1 MINFNGTLQSDALPI
16 SPLNRAFNYAD
27 AVFETLKV
35 VNGKPLYFEDH
46 YFRLMASMRIL
57 RMEIPMSFTQ
67 EFLESEIEKLIDG
80 IGQVEASS
88 RFKIVVFRNDG
99 GYYLPK
105 DQHISYI
112 ITYGG
117 RLDIAYSNTI
127 DSYEV
132 GLYKDFALA
141 PHLLSTLKTTNKT
154 INVLSSIYANEN
166 GFEDCLLMNTAKM
179 IVESSKG
186 NIFLVNGN
194 KIKTPPLTDGCLNG
208 VLRKQLIQIIQ
219 KDDYLEL
226 EESSISPFELQKADE
241 IFITNVIQGIT
252 SVNKYKKKNY
262 DNKIGQELTKRLN
275 DLI

>member
-1 MINFNGTLQSDALPI
+1 MVNFNGTLTKNPEFSE
-16 SPLNRAFNYAD
+16 LNRGMLYGD
-27 AVFETLKV
+27 AVFETIRYTGDKIA
-35 VNGKPLYFEDH
+35 FWEDH
-46 YFRLMASMRIL
+46 YFRLMAARRIL

-88 RFKIVVFRNDG
+88 RFKIIVFRNDG

-117 RLDIAYSNTI
+117 ELDIAYSNNI

-154 INVLSSIYANEN
+154 INVLSSIFANEN

-208 VLRKQLIQIIQ
+208 VLRKQLIKIIQ
-219 KDDYLEL
+219 KDDSLEF

-241 IFITNVIQGIT
+241 IIITNVIQGIT
-252 SVNKYKKKNY
+252 SVKKYKKKNY

>member
-1 MINFNGTLQSDALPI
+1 MINFNGTLQSDALSI

-88 RFKIVVFRNDG
+88 RFKIIVFRNDG

-117 RLDIAYSNTI
+117 ELDIAYSNNI

-154 INVLSSIYANEN
+154 INVLSSIFANEN

-208 VLRKQLIQIIQ
+208 VLRKQLIKIIQ
-219 KDDYLEL
+219 KDDSLEF

-241 IFITNVIQGIT
+241 IIITNVIQGIT
-252 SVNKYKKKNY
+252 SVTKYKKKNY

>member
-117 RLDIAYSNTI
+117 RLDIAYSNNI

>member
-1 MINFNGTLQSDALPI
+1 MINFNGKLQSDALSI
-16 SPLNRAFNYAD
+16 SPLNRAFNYGD

-67 EFLESEIEKLIDG
+67 EFLELEIEKLIDG
-80 IGQVEASS
+80 IGQVGASS

-105 DQHISYI
+105 DQNVSYV

-117 RLDIAYSNTI
+117 ELEKMYSNTFG
-127 DSYEV
+127 SYEV
-132 GLYKDFALA
+132 GLYKDFTLA
-141 PHLLSTLKTTNKT
+141 PHLLSTLKTTNKS
-154 INVLSSIYANEN
+154 INVLSSIFANEN
-166 GFEDCLLMNTAKM
+166 GFEDCLLMNTSKM

-194 KIKTPPLTDGCLNG
+194 TVKTPPLTDGCLNG
-208 VLRKQLIQIIQ
+208 ILRKQLIQIIQ
-219 KDDYLEL
+219 KEDSLEF

-252 SVNKYKKKNY
+252 SVTKYKKKNY
-262 DNKIGQELTKRLN
+262 GNRIGQELTSKLN
-275 DLI
+275 SLI

>member
-16 SPLNRAFNYAD
+16 SSLNRAFNYAD

-117 RLDIAYSNTI
+117 ELDIAYSNNI

-141 PHLLSTLKTTNKT
+141 PHLLSTLKTT
-154 INVLSSIYANEN
+154 S
-166 GFEDCLLMNTAKM
+166 
-179 IVESSKG
+179 
-186 NIFLVNGN
+186 FLAM
-194 KIKTPPLTDGCLNG
+194 
-208 VLRKQLIQIIQ
+208 
-219 KDDYLEL
+219 E
-226 EESSISPFELQKADE
+226 
-241 IFITNVIQGIT
+241 
-252 SVNKYKKKNY
+252 
-262 DNKIGQELTKRLN
+262 KR
-275 DLI
+275 